1 MKSQKFKVKINLYDL
16 SGGMAK
22 VFSPMFLG
30 KEIQGIWHTGI
41 IVYGIEYYFGG
52 GIC

>member
-1 MKSQKFKVKINLYDL
+1 MAEEKFKVVINLYDL

-30 KEIQGIWHTGI
+30 K
-41 IVYGIEYYFGG
+41 
-52 GIC
+52 

>member
-1 MKSQKFKVKINLYDL
+1 
-16 SGGMAK
+16 MAK